1 MGSPKA
7 VGVSFQLIG
16 GHPILDFVNTL
27 DSLYEE
33 FGPSELLNCYA
44 DLIRFVA
51 QSELLSSRQLKDL
64 RQSKNPRK
72 EDEVFQSC
80 LRLRESVAE
89 CLYSKMDGRLP
100 KSTSLATLEDFYRQ
114 TRLNQFAVWKNGHL
128 DWAWPG
134 SSPVDLPLWILTLIA
149 WELLESPLV
158 RHVKSCG
165 NPTCR
170 WLFLDTSKNHTRRW
184 CDMRVCGNR
193 MKGERFRSQRRS
205 AS

>member
-149 WELLESPLV
+149 WELLESSLV

-193 MKGERFRSQRRS
+193 MKGERFRSQRRA